1 MKRLTRSN
9 KKLVTGVISGISN
22 FISPRLDPVFLRV
35 AFVMI
40 TFFNPPLILIY
51 FGLTLIMPIEVVN
64 LSKNE
69 VTL

>member
-51 FGLTLIMPIEVVN
+51 FGLILVMPDEKLNI
-64 LSKNE
+64 SKND
-69 VTL
+69 TTS